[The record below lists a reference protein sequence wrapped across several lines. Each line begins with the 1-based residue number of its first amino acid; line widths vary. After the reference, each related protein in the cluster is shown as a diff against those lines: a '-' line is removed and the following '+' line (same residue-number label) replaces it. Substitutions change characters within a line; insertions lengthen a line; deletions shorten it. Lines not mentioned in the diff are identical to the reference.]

1 MLRKKDI
8 AQVEPEVAIKIPTQ
22 LTATVNQ
29 NVDVALEY
37 FTKNIADKTNDM
49 WVQTLIPD
57 LQQKGVTKQ
66 ISSII
71 TTEGIPTNFRG

>member
-49 WVQTLIPD
+49 WVQTLIPE
-57 LQQKGVTKQ
+57 LQLKGVTKQ
-66 ISSII
+66 LSSII